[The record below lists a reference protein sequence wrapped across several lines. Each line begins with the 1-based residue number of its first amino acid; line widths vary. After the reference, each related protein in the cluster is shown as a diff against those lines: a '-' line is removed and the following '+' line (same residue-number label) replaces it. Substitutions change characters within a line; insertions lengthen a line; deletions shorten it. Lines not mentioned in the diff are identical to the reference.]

1 MTVITDEQAR
11 ERIGANVT
19 ALLESH
25 DISQAELARMTD
37 ESTAQI
43 SRLCQGK
50 ILPSAA
56 FLCRIAEALD
66 VTMNQLMVEA
76 EHLVGSR

>member
-1 MTVITDEQAR
+1 MNVITDEQAR
-11 ERIGANVT
+11 QRIAGNVS
-19 ALLESH
+19 ALLESKGM
-25 DISQAELARMTD
+25 SQADLARKTK

-66 VTMNQLMVEA
+66 VTMNQLMVEVDQ
-76 EHLVGSR
+76 LIGV